1 MVGQHGVMVCFG
13 YAMAG
18 WCGYGSY
25 FASSDAFRWRF
36 PLAAQCVIPLVLIIG
51 SPLLPESPRWLIGRG
66 RHTQARVVLE
76 RLHGDPLNLTDN
88 TFAQHEVETIS
99 NQLRLDSD
107 MHAANG
113 KWEVLTRPSY
123 RKRLICG
130 MYCQFLGQATG
141 VLVINNYQV

>member
-1 MVGQHGVMVCFG
+1 MPADLWWANTVSWYALDMRWLAGVDTAATLHLQM
-13 YAMAG
+13 
-18 WCGYGSY
+18 
-25 FASSDAFRWRF
+25 FRWRF

-99 NQLRLDSD
+99 NQLRLDSE
-107 MHAANG
+107 MPPLMGNG
-113 KWEVLTRPSY
+113 KFSPGLPTANV
-123 RKRLICG
+123 
-130 MYCQFLGQATG
+130 
-141 VLVINNYQV
+141 